1 MLKKQLLQSKTKI
14 DSGHERV
21 ILVYTTGD
29 QNRFRFGGFIML
41 AQFQSLYP
49 NGSIISELVQI
60 FQGKYIVRVSVQ
72 IEGITRATAMAAA
85 ETVEVA
91 EDLAR
96 DRALVVLGIQ
106 QEDAPKIDP
115 NDLQETTDVIDSQW
129 LADRHLKVSPH
140 PSIELEDD
148 IHSKSTS
155 IGYNKNNNQFLS
167 QDFSVPILK
176 EQPTDTLVASTDNF
190 SSKQVENPLLNPPLL
205 ENPISNVT
213 PFIPRSYHHQEE
225 TQLAGT
231 KEGKKHQEPINLSDV
246 IAKTDVEMQR
256 LGWTQEQG
264 RDYLKK
270 TYSKQSRRFLSEV
283 ELLDFLR
290 YLETQP
296 DQLPGF

>member
-1 MLKKQLLQSKTKI
+1 
-14 DSGHERV
+14 
-21 ILVYTTGD
+21 
-29 QNRFRFGGFIML
+29 ML

-49 NGSIISELVQI
+49 KGSIISELVQI

-106 QEDAPKIDP
+106 QEDTPKICPD
-115 NDLQETTDVIDSQW
+115 DLQKTTDVIDSQW

-148 IHSKSTS
+148 IHSKNTS
-155 IGYNKNNNQFLS
+155 ISYNKNNNQFLS
-167 QDFSVPILK
+167 QDFSVPIPK
-176 EQPTDTLVASTDNF
+176 EQPMTDTLVASTDNF

-225 TQLAGT
+225 TQPLGT
-231 KEGKKHQEPINLSDV
+231 KERKNHQEPIDLSDV
-246 IAKTDVEMQR
+246 IAKTDVEIER
-256 LGWTQEQG
+256 LGWTKEQG

-270 TYSKQSRRFLSEV
+270 TYRKQSRSLLSEV